1 MTGFYMIPTID
12 LQWLKHTVV
21 HQNFLKRYAKKEI
34 QQLLI
39 LDFNNL
45 FSSSPIVYYL
55 EEWVQFFSRSLCNVT
70 KKYLKVLREGGLR
83 NISWSN
89 DIFSTQSNI
98 FLIKNKTYISYFF
111 LTKNNKI
118 AAQYKCA
125 SGALTP

>member
-21 HQNFLKRYAKKEI
+21 HQNFMKRYAKKEI

-55 EEWVQFFSRSLCNVT
+55 EEWVQFFPDHFAMSQ
-70 KKYLKVLREGGLR
+70 K
-83 NISWSN
+83 NI
-89 DIFSTQSNI
+89 
-98 FLIKNKTYISYFF
+98 
-111 LTKNNKI
+111 
-118 AAQYKCA
+118 
-125 SGALTP
+125 